1 MYEECILCPRKCK
14 VNRNKSVGFCGVG
27 AKLKVSKAMLHLWEE
42 PPISGEKGSGA
53 VFFSHCTLKCCFCQ
67 NYKISSEGFGKEI
80 SEKRLEEIFL
90 NLAQNGANNI
100 NLVSATQYIPQI
112 IKVLDIVKP
121 KINIPIVYNTSGYE
135 IVETIKSLDGYVDI
149 YLPDLKYKSSN
160 LSAKYS
166 GAKDYFEY
174 ASKAILEMHRQVPK
188 NIYTKDGLL
197 KKGIIIRHMV
207 MPNCTYDT
215 KDILM
220 WIKENLPLDDILIS
234 IMSQYTPFYKSKNID
249 EINRRL
255 TEEEYNEVMD
265 FALDI
270 GIENGFMQELSSAKE
285 EYTPNFDLE
294 GV

>member
-14 VNRNKSVGFCGVG
+14 VNRNKSVGFCGAG
-27 AKLKVSKAMLHLWEE
+27 ANLKVSKAMLHLWEE

-90 NLAQNGANNI
+90 NLAENGANNI

-135 IVETIKSLDGYVDI
+135 TVEIIKSLDGYVDI

-160 LSAKYS
+160 LSEKYS
-166 GAKDYFEY
+166 GAKDYFEC
-174 ASKAILEMHRQVPK
+174 ASKAILEMYRQVPK

-197 KKGIIIRHMV
+197 KKGMIIRHMV

>member
-1 MYEECILCPRKCK
+1 MYEECTLCPRKCK
-14 VNRNKSVGFCGVG
+14 VNRNKSVGFCGSG
-27 AKLKVSKAMLHLWEE
+27 ANLKVSKAMLHLWEE

-90 NLAQNGANNI
+90 NFAQNGANNI

-112 IKVLDIVKP
+112 IKVLDSVKP

-135 IVETIKSLDGYVDI
+135 TVETIKSLDGYIDV
-149 YLPDLKYKSSN
+149 YLSDLKYKSSI

-174 ASKAILEMHRQVPK
+174 ASKAILQMHRQVPK

-197 KKGIIIRHMV
+197 KKGMIIRHMV
-207 MPNCTYDT
+207 MPNCIYDT

-234 IMSQYTPFYKSKNID
+234 IMSQYTPFYKSKNIQ

-285 EYTPNFDLE
+285 EYTPDFDLE